1 LKLEKEDFLNQNL
14 KSEKKKKSL
23 QEKNFLENY
32 GCLEDTNLSYDF
44 LSLLGKTQGF
54 PMKKLLFLLFAINLF
69 AYNVTVSIIPQKF
82 IVEKIAGD
90 KANVNVMVLPGDS
103 PETYSPKPQQLLS
116 LKHSSIYFEIGVPF
130 EKAWINKFIA
140 INPKIK
146 LVDMTKGIKKTKN
159 PHIWLDP
166 IYLIQEAK
174 IVENA
179 LIQKDSKNRSYY
191 EKNYKEFVKEA
202 KLTNKKIENLLK
214 NLKQRTFII
223 FHPSLYYFAK
233 RYNLNEI
240 ALEKEGKEPGL
251 RYMMRLIKIAK
262 EKNIKIIFTSPEFSQ
277 KSAKFIAQKIGGKVV
292 SFSPLKYN
300 IFENI
305 LKVAKLLNEY
315 NRN

>member
-1 LKLEKEDFLNQNL
+1 
-14 KSEKKKKSL
+14 
-23 QEKNFLENY
+23 
-32 GCLEDTNLSYDF
+32 
-44 LSLLGKTQGF
+44 
-54 PMKKLLFLLFAINLF
+54 MKKLLFLLFAINLF

-292 SFSPLKYN
+292 SFSPLKYD